1 MTRTDSSARQP
12 RRGSSRRR
20 VLGALGLG
28 LGLTASLAGCT
39 NGGLGIG
46 VGVETGPTYEDG
58 TVDVPDDAEERSV
71 EEMATAEALA
81 ELESQE
87 GVTPLDRL
95 SIVDHEYVFEEGF
108 RGSTVQ
114 GTVENTDDRVEIAEI
129 RVRVYNDAGEQ
140 LGRYLDTTGDLD
152 QGGEWAFEVLLLESP
167 DDIASYEIAV
177 IGTPT

>member
-1 MTRTDSSARQP
+1 MTSSSTPGRRTRENRTAT
-12 RRGSSRRR
+12 RRR
-20 VLGALGLG
+20 LLAALGVG
-28 LGLTASLAGCT
+28 VPASLAGCT
-39 NGGLGIG
+39 DAGLGL
-46 VGVETGPTYEDG
+46 GVETGPTYEDG

-71 EEMATAEALA
+71 EEMATAEAVA

-95 SIVDHEYVFEEGF
+95 AIVDHEYAFEDDF

-114 GTVENTDDRVEIAEI
+114 GTVENTGERVEMVEI
-129 RVRVYNDAGEQ
+129 RVRVYNDEGDQ

-152 QGGEWAFEVLLLESP
+152 QGGEWAFEVILLESP
-167 DDIASYEIAV
+167 DDIASYDIAV